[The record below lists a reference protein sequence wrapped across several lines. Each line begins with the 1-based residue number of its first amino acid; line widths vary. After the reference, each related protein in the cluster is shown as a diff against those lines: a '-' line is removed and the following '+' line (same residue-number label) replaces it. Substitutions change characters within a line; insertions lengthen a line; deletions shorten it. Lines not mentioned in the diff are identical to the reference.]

1 MLIDLGVSVE
11 VSNKLEDF
19 YKEHSNYPYF
29 IGTQEY
35 IENNLRVVYKMSYHE
50 DQKEIKFTKYAYD
63 SKEILEQFTLDAT
76 TGDAIT

>member
-1 MLIDLGVSVE
+1 M
-11 VSNKLEDF
+11 EDF

-63 SKEILEQFTLDAT
+63 SKKF
-76 TGDAIT
+76 